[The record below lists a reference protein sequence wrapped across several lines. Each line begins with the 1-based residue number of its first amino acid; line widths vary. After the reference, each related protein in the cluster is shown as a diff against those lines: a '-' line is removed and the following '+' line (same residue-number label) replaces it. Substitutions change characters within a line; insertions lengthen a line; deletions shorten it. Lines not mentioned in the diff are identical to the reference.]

1 MSKNKN
7 KYKGYS
13 PEAVDLTGLGKYFG
27 LARPFDF
34 QDQATRLALLCS
46 VLAFCAEAAWK
57 LYQGMNT
64 YDACMAGVGVG
75 FGLLFS
81 FMLGMELD
89 PDRKWGGF
97 IGGVLSV
104 GWSAWMGEPNFMV
117 MLLLI
122 FMLRMMNRSSGD
134 AHKIA
139 DDVLMLLCA
148 WWLGQE
154 GAWLYPMMLGV
165 AYVIESQLPNGVF
178 YSLYMAALSFG
189 MLWFSGGISRAP
201 ITLSIYNIALM
212 AVAAILF
219 LPMLR
224 MSVLV
229 EAREDRS
236 GRRMDGK
243 RLRASNFF
251 FLISAL
257 FISYYQGNAQAVN
270 MAPALFT
277 AAGVGVYL
285 VYDLGKKRRA

>member
-1 MSKNKN
+1 MAKNKN

-34 QDQATRLALLCS
+34 QDKTTRLALLCS
-46 VLAFCAEAAWK
+46 VLAFCGEAAWK
-57 LYQGMNT
+57 LYQNVNT

-104 GWSAWMGEPNFMV
+104 VWAAWMGEPNFMV

-134 AHKIA
+134 VHKIA
-139 DDVLMLLCA
+139 DNLLMLICA

-165 AYVIESQLPNGVF
+165 AYIIESQLPNGVF
-178 YSLYMAALSFG
+178 YSLYLAAVSFG
-189 MLWFSGGISRAP
+189 MLWFSSGISRAP
-201 ITLSIYNIALM
+201 VVLSVYNVALM

-243 RLRASNFF
+243 RLRAGNFF
-251 FLISAL
+251 FLISVL

>member
-1 MSKNKN
+1 MAKNKN

-34 QDQATRLALLCS
+34 QDKTTRLALLCS
-46 VLAFCAEAAWK
+46 VLAFCGEAAWK
-57 LYQGMNT
+57 LYQNVNT

-104 GWSAWMGEPNFMV
+104 VWAAWMGEPNFMV

-134 AHKIA
+134 VHKIA
-139 DDVLMLLCA
+139 DNLLMLICA

-154 GAWLYPMMLGV
+154 GAWLYPMMLAA
-165 AYVIESQLPNGVF
+165 AYIIESQLHNGAF
-178 YSLYMAALSFG
+178 YSLYLAAFALG
-189 MLWFSGGISRAP
+189 ALWFSNGITKEPAL
-201 ITLSIYNIALM
+201 LSMPYIIIL
-212 AVAAILF
+212 AAGIILF

-224 MSVLV
+224 MSLLV
-229 EAREDRS
+229 ATKGDRS
-236 GRRMDGK
+236 VRRIDGQ
-243 RLRASNFF
+243 RLRASNLFF
-251 FLISAL
+251 IASIF
-257 FISYYQGNAQAVN
+257 FITFFG
-270 MAPALFT
+270 T
-277 AAGVGVYL
+277 
-285 VYDLGKKRRA
+285 